1 MYLSCSSILYN
12 SVLSPSFETVK
23 HPQFWK
29 RRKFPVGW
37 QRWAP
42 RRAKQRGR
50 NKGSRTSVR
59 PAQSNEVLHGDAGAM
74 GDSSCGRD
82 SSCVLFGFQPN
93 FWFWHVLAIS
103 YYSMIWHEPEINVAK
118 QLSWSYSILSNNRL
132 QVQWGQGMAQKWS
145 PSKRDGSTLHGPQ
158 LTDWLIIFLCPRIRF
173 YFKAKTVQKHL
184 LVGGFNHLEKYDI
197 VNGKDYPIYYGKKTC
212 SKPPTRKL
220 GYLGVPFNLL
230 ALLVGMQPLVIA
242 RAICGW
248 FSCDMKLVILASA
261 VLPCWKKWNWY
272 WKWQICSMA
281 RSDCQS
287 VPKRLGSRFEVLEK
301 SLRHVLLQQ
310 NGTSTSE
317 VNFDFLSPG
326 TSADISL
333 SLYRSVMTP
342 YCRCWFILMQTPLH
356 DWYTAKRLTVL
367 YFLCSQ
373 HCIYVNIHNIYKS
386 IYNVSCMYIYIYTQY
401 AVYMQYMIDYMHI
414 CGPKK

>member
-1 MYLSCSSILYN
+1 MFINFVTILFWVP
-12 SVLSPSFETVK
+12 VLIKVFNIPSFGNGANSQWVGSAGRRAEQSSEAETK
-23 HPQFWK
+23 EAALLWDP
-29 RRKFPVGW
+29 RSPMKFCTEMPG
-37 QRWAP
+37 RWA
-42 RRAKQRGR
+42 
-50 NKGSRTSVR
+50 T
-59 PAQSNEVLHGDAGAM
+59 VLVAGTA
-74 GDSSCGRD
+74 GVCFLD
-82 SSCVLFGFQPN
+82 PN

-103 YYSMIWHEPEINVAK
+103 YYSMICHEPEINVAK

-145 PSKRDGSTLHGPQ
+145 PSKRDGSMLHGPQ
-158 LTDWLIIFLCPRIRF
+158 LTDWLIIFLWCPRIRF

-220 GYLGVPFNLL
+220 GYLDVQSLGNCWWECSLWSSPGPFVDDFL
-230 ALLVGMQPLVIA
+230 AT
-242 RAICGW
+242 
-248 FSCDMKLVILASA
+248 
-261 VLPCWKKWNWY
+261 WNW
-272 WKWQICSMA
+272 WFWQALSFHVEKSETGTESDN

-367 YFLCSQ
+367 
-373 HCIYVNIHNIYKS
+373 
-386 IYNVSCMYIYIYTQY
+386 
-401 AVYMQYMIDYMHI
+401 
-414 CGPKK
+414 